1 MNKKTGKPNFKK
13 IGLLVAILLLCG
25 LTLVGCGQNGSSLNI
40 MILIYYPL
48 GKLFWVCYQIVH
60 DYGLSIILFAVIAR
74 LCLLPIG
81 IKSEKGRRKMQKF
94 QPKIQALQAKYKGDT
109 RNPKYNEEIQKL
121 YSEEGYSPTSGCL
134 PALIQLPI
142 ILGLWNSIR
151 NPLTYVFDVIG
162 LEKIF
167 ARIQELGGLV
177 GETYSVNFSQLTLIN
192 EINQYRGQL
201 SDLLPSNFPEYIK
214 MTFLGLNLGETPK
227 FAFEW
232 GILVPILSGVTSFL
246 LGYLSQKIN
255 KRVDE
260 ANGNNTATAGVDPS
274 KSVNFMLYTMPIIS
288 LIMAFTFQYGV
299 GIYWIASNI
308 LSLAQA
314 YLIPVIVKDK
324 PEEKPK
330 KEKKLNYNQI
340 EKIEREKALG
350 IYEEPEN
357 NSNEKNNE
365 SN

>member
-1 MNKKTGKPNFKK
+1 MNKKTGKPKIKK
-13 IGLLVAILLLCG
+13 FGLLVAILLLCV
-25 LTLVGCGQNGSSLNI
+25 LTLVGCGQNGSGLNI

-48 GKLFWVCYQIVH
+48 GKLFWLCYQIVH
-60 DYGLSIILFAVIAR
+60 DYGLAIILFAVIAR
-74 LCLLPIG
+74 LCLIPIG
-81 IKSEKGRRKMQKF
+81 VKSEKSRRKMQKF

-134 PALIQLPI
+134 PALIQLPV

-151 NPLTYVFDVIG
+151 NPLTYVFDVTG

-177 GETYSVNFSQLTLIN
+177 GETYNINYSQLSLLNSIN
-192 EINQYRGQL
+192 EYRAQL
-201 SDLLPSNFPEYIK
+201 TDLLPSNYPEYIK
-214 MTFLGLNLGETPK
+214 MTFLGLNLGDTPK
-227 FAFEW
+227 LAFEW
-232 GILVPILSGVTSFL
+232 GVLIPILSGVTSFL
-246 LGYLSQKIN
+246 VGYLSQKIN

-260 ANGNNTATAGVDPS
+260 SNGVAVSGADPA
-274 KSVNFMLYTMPIIS
+274 KSMNFMLYTMPLIS
-288 LIMAFTFQYGV
+288 LVMAFSFQYGV
-299 GIYWIASNI
+299 GIYWIASNL
-308 LSLAQA
+308 LSLGQS
-314 YLIPVIVKDK
+314 YLIPHLVKDK
-324 PEEKPK
+324 EEEKPK

-350 IYEEPEN
+350 IYTEPEE
-357 NSNEKNNE
+357 NSVKKDDSE